1 MSDTAFFKQR
11 LAEDETALVAL
22 EKQRDALDRKIEALA
37 IIVKIEREVVC
48 QEEPEPGP
56 PHTQGSAFRWG
67 SKAGRVNSA
76 VDKMLTEHDALHR
89 RQIYDRLKKLG
100 ILGED
105 KKDLRYMGVI
115 LSRARGYYVI
125 DRYGNWS
132 IASKQSKEQEK
143 MSE

>member
-1 MSDTAFFKQR
+1 
-11 LAEDETALVAL
+11 
-22 EKQRDALDRKIEALA
+22 
-37 IIVKIEREVVC
+37 
-48 QEEPEPGP
+48 
-56 PHTQGSAFRWG
+56 
-67 SKAGRVNSA
+67 
-76 VDKMLTEHDALHR
+76 MLTEHDALHR

-100 ILGED
+100 ILSED
-105 KKDLRYMGVI
+105 KNDLRYMGII